1 MSDKSD
7 MIDLLRSKLE
17 KNGFSGLTNDD
28 IMHHLKA
35 AINNEFAGDNIGM
48 TIYGLLEGELS
59 YMATEIEE
67 IVERC

>member
-1 MSDKSD
+1 MD
-7 MIDLLRSKLE
+7 MIEVLDTIRALLE
-17 KNGFSGLTNDD
+17 KNGFSGLSDDD
-28 IMHHLKA
+28 IMSSLKA

-59 YMATEIEE
+59 SIASEIEK